1 MRVVLRADHASI
13 GKRGD
18 IVEVADGYARNYLLP
33 GGLAIAASPG
43 IEHQASAM
51 RRSRDLKDAKDRE
64 GAEAIARR
72 LVPTVI
78 TIAARA
84 GAEGKL
90 FGSVTNHDIVAAVR
104 DQTGIELDRRRLASD
119 ETIRSVGTHEVAV
132 RLHPEVEFR
141 ITVEVVRA
149 G

>member
-1 MRVVLRADHASI
+1 MRVVLRSDHSSM

-33 GGLAIAASPG
+33 GGLAIPATSG
-43 IEHQASAM
+43 IQDQASAM
-51 RRSRDLKDAKDRE
+51 RRARDLRDAKDRE

-72 LVPTVI
+72 LVPAVI
-78 TIAARA
+78 TVSARA
-84 GAEGKL
+84 GTEGKL

-104 DQTGIELDRRRLASD
+104 EQTGIELDRRRIVSD
-119 ETIRSVGTHEVAV
+119 EVIRSVGTHEVAV

-141 ITVEVVRA
+141 ITVEVVKA